1 MKRRRPSPTAQLC
14 DVIGCGRERV
24 RFSRLCERC
33 RQRLPAEIRIAI
45 TEAHHQRRWG
55 DHSTARREAGAFLN
69 LPVPSKAPAATTPSV
84 SPQRAY
90 ELQARMLG
98 ERGDL

>member
-1 MKRRRPSPTAQLC
+1 MKRHRPSPTAQLC

-45 TEAHHQRRWG
+45 TEAHHQLRWG
-55 DHSTARREAGAFLN
+55 DHGTARRQAGAFLN
-69 LPVPSKAPAATTPSV
+69 LPVPSKAPAATTSSV

-98 ERGDL
+98 ERTNA